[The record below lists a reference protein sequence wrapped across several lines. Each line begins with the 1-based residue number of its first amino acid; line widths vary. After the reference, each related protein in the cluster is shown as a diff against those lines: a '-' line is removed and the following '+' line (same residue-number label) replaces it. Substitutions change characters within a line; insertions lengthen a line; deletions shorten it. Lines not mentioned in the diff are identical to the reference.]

1 MEESERDVHF
11 DSDWA
16 RLLRDKPTIR
26 HNVTF
31 SVVGKKPDVSFPNM
45 NFLTGDR
52 NLYS

>member
-26 HNVTF
+26 HKVTF
-31 SVVGKKPDVSFPNM
+31 SVVEKKSDVSFLNM
-45 NFLTGDR
+45 KFLTGDR